1 MILITIWMNMPSFY
15 QGDLFRALV
24 ATGKVDL
31 QVIFAHELSEDRRQL
46 GWDSDLS
53 GFEYSFL
60 DPNQAIRDAMGKAIA
75 QRSRFHVVNGIWAEP
90 GFAAALTALM
100 SSGSGYAIYSEAPNP
115 NKLRSKQRKLA
126 QHMFG
131 RMVVAK
137 SAGLLPVSH
146 LASDFFRDLGAPE
159 EKLYPFGYF
168 RSTPRFDGN
177 NNGFKA
183 RSTIEVVFVGQLV
196 RRKGVDILL
205 DAIGPLFTD
214 YPNLILTIIGDGPE
228 RSQLEQQAAP
238 ISSRITFAGKMSPPE
253 IPGRLAAADV
263 LVLPSR
269 WDGWGLVV
277 NEALSAG
284 VPVIVSD
291 QCGAAEV
298 IHNGMNGYVVLN
310 EDREGFRG
318 SLRRCFDPKE
328 RATLRSAAKVSSKSI
343 STEAVAPYLIQSL
356 EHMLDGSSFR
366 PSPPWANVE
375 RAPVLW
381 SHANIRN

>member
-1 MILITIWMNMPSFY
+1 MIPLTVWMNMPSFY

-24 ATGKVDL
+24 ATGEVDL
-31 QVIFAHELSEDRRQL
+31 QVIFAHELSEERQKL
-46 GWDSDLS
+46 GWNSDLS

-90 GFAAALTALM
+90 GFAAALIALM
-100 SSGSGYAIYSEAPNP
+100 SSGSAYAIYSEAPNQ
-115 NKLRSKQRKLA
+115 KKQRSKQRKLA
-126 QHMFG
+126 QHVFG

-146 LASDFFRDLGAPE
+146 LASAFFRDLAAPE
-159 EKLYPFGYF
+159 QKLYPFGYF
-168 RSTPRFDGN
+168 RSALRVDEH
-177 NNGFKA
+177 NNGFKP
-183 RSTIEVVFVGQLV
+183 RETIEVVFVGQLV
-196 RRKGVDILL
+196 HRKGVDVLL

-214 YPNLILTIIGDGPE
+214 YPNLILTIIGEGPE
-228 RSQLEQQAAP
+228 RSQLERQAAA
-238 ISSRITFAGKMSPPE
+238 ISSRITFAGKMSPQE
-253 IPGRLAAADV
+253 IPRRVAATDV

-277 NEALSAG
+277 NEALSVG

-291 QCGAAEV
+291 QCGAADV
-298 IHNGMNGYVVLN
+298 IHNGLNGYVVAN
-310 EDREGFRG
+310 EYREGFRA
-318 SLRRCFDPKE
+318 SLRRCFDTKE

-356 EHMLDGSSFR
+356 EHMLDRSSFR

-375 RAPVLW
+375 HAQVFR
-381 SHANIRN
+381 SHANI